1 MSCSKQCNS
10 THAYYFQS
18 VCYTSCPDGS
28 YLSVVDL
35 VTCLKCS
42 TECATCSNSASNCTK
57 CAYKFY
63 YNGQCIDA
71 CPSNYF
77 VDDTMSCISCEIYPD
92 KCVLEPLSYTIH
104 PFTQNYQM
112 HAYVVFNRVVDMSLD
127 KFQQVVQIKYNGET
141 VKPNSFT
148 VQFYNKTTYWVTF
161 RNSTS
166 LN

>member
-1 MSCSKQCNS
+1 
-10 THAYYFQS
+10 
-18 VCYTSCPDGS
+18 
-28 YLSVVDL
+28 
-35 VTCLKCS
+35 
-42 TECATCSNSASNCTK
+42 
-57 CAYKFY
+57 
-63 YNGQCIDA
+63 
-71 CPSNYF
+71 
-77 VDDTMSCISCEIYPD
+77 MSCISCEIYPD